1 MIPIDNAFS
10 LCENRFTIELSLT
23 RQVVVHI
30 EFLRLEDV
38 VCHLASV
45 RLYKSRIVS
54 GEELLRN
61 YCGKIMIV
69 YGEKHI
75 ADWNTA
81 TLIWYRHPLGLVNRL
96 IATYKGI
103 PIVSTIQD
111 RDST

>member
-1 MIPIDNAFS
+1 MIPTENAFS
-10 LCENRFTIELSLT
+10 FCQNLFIIELSLT

-30 EFLRLEDV
+30 EFLRLEAI
-38 VCHLASV
+38 VCDHARV
-45 RLYKSRIVS
+45 RVYKSRIVS
-54 GEELLRN
+54 DRELLRN

-81 TLIWYRHPLGLVNRL
+81 TLIWFRHPRALANRL
-96 IATYKGI
+96 IATYTGM